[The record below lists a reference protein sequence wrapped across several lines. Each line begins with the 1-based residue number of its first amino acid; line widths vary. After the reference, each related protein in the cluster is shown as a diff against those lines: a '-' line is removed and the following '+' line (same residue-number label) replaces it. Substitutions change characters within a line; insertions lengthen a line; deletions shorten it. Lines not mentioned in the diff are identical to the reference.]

1 MPAEPSPEPLPSP
14 AGPAPATVEEFQRLL
29 HELLVPFAAGK
40 GVALPPESLSR
51 LAAYSA
57 LLLERNQVVNLTGC
71 RSPRELVARH
81 LADAVQFATR
91 LPSRPPATL
100 VDLGS
105 GGGLPGLPLALLLP
119 RSRILLVE
127 SVRKKARFLEEAREL
142 LALPNVQVL
151 CARAEDL
158 GRDRA
163 HRDRHGAV
171 TSRAC
176 ASLAVSLEYGLPLLK
191 QGGLFLSPKGPSAPD
206 ELATAARAI
215 QALAGRLLDTT
226 TYRLP
231 EAPSDFTMIAIEKTG
246 PTPAAYPRRAA
257 QIARKSL

>member
-1 MPAEPSPEPLPSP
+1 MPGAPSP
-14 AGPAPATVEEFQRLL
+14 APLPPPGDSGSATVEEFQRLL
-29 HELLVPFAAGK
+29 EGLLVPFASGK
-40 GVALPPESLSR
+40 GVALPTGSVAR
-51 LAAYSA
+51 LAEYSA
-57 LLLERNQVVNLTGC
+57 FLLERNQVVNLTGC

-81 LADAVQFATR
+81 LADAVQFAAR
-91 LPSRPPATL
+91 LPGRPLGTL

-119 RSRILLVE
+119 GARVLLVE
-127 SVRKKARFLEEAREL
+127 SVRKKARFLLEAKER
-142 LALPNVQVL
+142 LALANVEVL
-151 CARAEDL
+151 CARAEEL

-191 QGGLFLSPKGPSAPD
+191 VGGLFLSPKGPSAPE
-206 ELATAARAI
+206 ELSAAARAI
-215 QALAGRLLDTT
+215 QALAGRLVDAT

-246 PTPAAYPRRAA
+246 PTPAAYPRPAA